1 MPNLT
6 LTILVDN
13 STQQRG
19 LLAEHGLA
27 VWIDTGRQK
36 ILFDTGQGLALK
48 HNAKRLGI
56 LLSTANAIVLS
67 HGHYDHTGG
76 LLEALAGTDG
86 QKVFAHPKAFNSK
99 YTGQDKQESRSI
111 GMRETTRYATQ
122 KIAERHLV
130 VTPTAIADDI
140 WCTGPVPRHNSF
152 ETDDSHYFTDKSHS
166 EADNLED
173 DQAMFIETKTGTIV
187 LLGCAHAGVIN
198 TLEYIN
204 ELTSGAPMR
213 VVLGGMHLQHAS
225 PQKIN
230 DTITALKRFSIQQL
244 SPFHC
249 TGFNAMCQLSQAFP
263 EQFQWVGAGS
273 RLNY

>member
-1 MPNLT
+1 LPNVT
-6 LTILVDN
+6 VTILVDN
-13 STQQRG
+13 STQQRS

-56 LLSTANAIVLS
+56 LLSTANAIVIS

-99 YTGQDKQESRSI
+99 YVGGEGQVSRSV
-111 GMRETTRYATQ
+111 GMRETTRYATL

-130 VTPTAIADDI
+130 LAPTAIADHI
-140 WCTGPVPRHNSF
+140 WCTGPVPRNTSF
-152 ETDDSHYFTDKSHS
+152 ETIDSHFFTDKPHT
-166 EADNLED
+166 EPDNLED
-173 DQAMFIETKTGTIV
+173 DQAMFIETKAGTVV
-187 LLGCAHAGVIN
+187 LLGCAHAGLIN
-198 TLEYIN
+198 TLQYIDK
-204 ELTSGAPMR
+204 LTSGAPIR
-213 VVLGGMHLQHAS
+213 AVLGGMHLRHAS
-225 PQKIN
+225 PQKIAN
-230 DTITALKRFSIQQL
+230 TIAALKRFSIQQIC
-244 SPFHC
+244 PFHC
-249 TGFNAMCQLSQAFP
+249 TGFNAMCQIAQVFP

-273 RLNY
+273 RLHY